1 MQRLKSTLCVCSHE
15 IADSGELGGHEGG
28 GGQWRGHGPQQNFF
42 FNVLY
47 IRLNSLSSPLQSKA
61 MFISGFYVSFWRA
74 LSCQQTPS
82 QALNPEQNHK
92 KRKLQSHNKID

>member
-1 MQRLKSTLCVCSHE
+1 MVNLVAMKVVE
-15 IADSGELGGHEGG
+15 DNGEDMV
-28 GGQWRGHGPQQNFF
+28 PNIIF

-61 MFISGFYVSFWRA
+61 MFINGFYVSFWRA